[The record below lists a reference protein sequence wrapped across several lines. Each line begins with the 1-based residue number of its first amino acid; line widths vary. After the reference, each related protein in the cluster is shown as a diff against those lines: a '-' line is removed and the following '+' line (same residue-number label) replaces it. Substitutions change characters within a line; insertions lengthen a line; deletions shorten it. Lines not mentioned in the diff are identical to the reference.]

1 MQVQEVMEES
11 KQRNKKKVP
20 KDISHLLRT
29 TGLMETRYI
38 RQLASMCSQTYY
50 LNKLSV
56 RILTSDIPMHGIMQN
71 APEFIRLESIGF
83 GSE

>member
-1 MQVQEVMEES
+1 MRKPWSQVQEVMEES
-11 KQRNKKKVP
+11 KHSNRKKVP
-20 KDISHLLRT
+20 KDISHFLRN

-56 RILTSDIPMHGIMQN
+56 RTLCC
-71 APEFIRLESIGF
+71 
-83 GSE
+83 